1 MNRTSLEEVV
11 KTFQATETEPR
22 TCTRVTK
29 TQQNRTEPRNRI
41 LPRKTLRNHPTRA
54 KTHHSSSSSE
64 PRKELRK
71 PRKRTISTDH
81 LLPFLEQNPE
91 RQPTLRTQQTA
102 LQSSM
107 APSHSNKTKEL
118 RINPPTHLTGNRDD
132 LDNFIQDCTL
142 YLTLNKAVYETDE

>member
-64 PRKELRK
+64 PRTEPRTRLKTLRK
-71 PRKRTISTDH
+71 HPVELGRAPATA
-81 LLPFLEQNPE
+81 QPE
-91 RQPTLRTQQTA
+91 RVEALLKRMKQNRTSETPKNE
-102 LQSSM
+102 QSEP
-107 APSHSNKTKEL
+107 AGAGAARK
-118 RINPPTHLTGNRDD
+118 
-132 LDNFIQDCTL
+132 
-142 YLTLNKAVYETDE
+142 